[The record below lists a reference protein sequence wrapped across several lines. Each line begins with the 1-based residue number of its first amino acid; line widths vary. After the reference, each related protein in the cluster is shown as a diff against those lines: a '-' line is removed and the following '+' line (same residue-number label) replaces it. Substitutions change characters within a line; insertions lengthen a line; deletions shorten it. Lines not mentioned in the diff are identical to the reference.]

1 MTDLT
6 NLLRRFL
13 WWFYAELP
21 AYWSIPIIGLVFV
34 LIVEV
39 FS

>member
-21 AYWSIPIIGLVFV
+21 AYYAIPIVGLVFV
-34 LIVEV
+34 LIVGV
-39 FS
+39 FQ